1 MKSRKDEYFS
11 PHLRRHTRHKSAFPQ
26 LWWHKPDQILS
37 LDSCMAETSL
47 PDPNKKM
54 SADLMVRSDNEL
66 LSYLALALAKGFAI
80 GLWRASEYNLLI
92 SQKLWSLPVSA
103 CGRTRVLL
111 SCSARNLPLCT
122 NPQLRSP
129 HHLAL
134 ALLLAPLIPGPSA
147 HLPTLASSTFPSG
160 LSSAW
165 RCSNPGLFWSSSLWE
180 QRRWPSGYLT
190 LKGNDNAVSLE
201 LPRRRCFSLV
211 AHHDCLSV
219 KLCTFADIFGYSNWS
234 QFKNQRAPFHSG
246 LCWI

>member
-80 GLWRASEYNLLI
+80 GLWGASEYSLLI

-129 HHLAL
+129 HHLAP

-147 HLPTLASSTFPSG
+147 HLPTRWLLPLFHLGSAQPEDAVVLVCFG
-160 LSSAW
+160 HLLSSEN
-165 RCSNPGLFWSSSLWE
+165 RDVGHQGISLWRE
-180 QRRWPSGYLT
+180 MTMR
-190 LKGNDNAVSLE
+190 
-201 LPRRRCFSLV
+201 
-211 AHHDCLSV
+211 
-219 KLCTFADIFGYSNWS
+219 
-234 QFKNQRAPFHSG
+234 
-246 LCWI
+246 